1 MRVIPDRRSSLLGA
15 MPTWFVRFTGK
26 DMVPPSCFF
35 FFWQFTHTHTFG
47 FIRSIQDDQRTVF
60 RQLFSPFVVV
70 CVCWCARVGP
80 TTSASFDRTTTKG
93 SRDACAQHTR
103 IRFAD
108 VLESER
114 GRKVPQNTVRS
125 WHTLVRA
132 KVSCR
137 HVVSLSDR
145 LNFLCTH
152 KLRGTA
158 FRVFRFFL
166 R

>member
-15 MPTWFVRFTGK
+15 MPTWFVWFTGK
-26 DMVPPSCFF
+26 DMVPPSFF
-35 FFWQFTHTHTFG
+35 LATHSLTHSFG
-47 FIRSIQDDQRTVF
+47 FIRSIQDDQRAVF
-60 RQLFSPFVVV
+60 RQLFSPAVVV
-70 CVCWCARVGP
+70 CAFVGVP
-80 TTSASFDRTTTKG
+80 AWDRPPRPPLTGRRRKG